1 MKTEN
6 IEQFLLRKN
15 KDKDLFNKIK
25 KEHKVEA
32 EEYDCYI
39 EFVAHSNGTYADFET
54 HTHLFYEKHKKEIWK
69 IIDRNGGL
77 LKVLENDNDQQYIE
91 DDESFKCVLSWLAVE
106 FVAQEITDYNQE
118 RNRRV

>member
-1 MKTEN
+1 MEN
-6 IEQFLLRKN
+6 IKQFLLRKN
-15 KDKDLFNKIK
+15 EDKDLFNKIK
-25 KEHKVEA
+25 KEHKIEA

-39 EFVAHSNGTYADFET
+39 EFVAHSNGSETDFEMLG
-54 HTHLFYEKHKKEIWK
+54 HLFYEKHKKEIWK

-106 FVAQEITDYNQE
+106 FVANDMLEE
-118 RNRRV
+118 VK